1 MSAAFAPDLARL
13 TTEPRRLLVFLGGQ
27 LTFPP
32 QLLRLIELEIEEL
45 ELIRLDP
52 QKLSGPEMI
61 PPDCHLVFE
70 DTMAARVIGAQ
81 DLPRISMLIHA
92 YRQTALARDLLRQ
105 NLQAAEARL
114 APPPPPLRFL
124 PLHMPLSSFV
134 ALLRILLAGDSVVP
148 FELLSTPM
156 PMPAKPLETRAP
168 DPPASADPQIHLTP
182 REAEVLA
189 LVACGQRNKLIAR
202 KLQLSEHTVKLD
214 IHHIISKIGATNRTE
229 AAQWYQMRRA
239 PMPPAQTQAT
249 MEAAMEPQ
257 TGPVTRQA
265 TKIADFTPNPTP
277 NRAPDGGPH
286 EPA

>member
-1 MSAAFAPDLARL
+1 MSQAFAPDLARL

-45 ELIRLDP
+45 HLIRLDP

-61 PPDCHLVFE
+61 PPDCHLVFA
-70 DTMAARVIGAQ
+70 DGMAMQVMGSQ
-81 DLPRISMLIHA
+81 DLPPLTMLIHA
-92 YRQTALARDLLRQ
+92 YRQIDLARELLLKS
-105 NLQAAEARL
+105 LQAKDS
-114 APPPPPLRFL
+114 APAQLIPPLRFL

-148 FELLSTPM
+148 FELLSALPM
-156 PMPAKPLETRAP
+156 PPKPL
-168 DPPASADPQIHLTP
+168 DVSPPADPQIHLTP

-202 KLQLSEHTVKLD
+202 KLQLSEHTVKLH

-229 AAQWYQMRRA
+229 AAQWYQTQRH
-239 PMPPAQTQAT
+239 PILPPA
-249 MEAAMEPQ
+249 
-257 TGPVTRQA
+257 
-265 TKIADFTPNPTP
+265 PN
-277 NRAPDGGPH
+277 GGAH

>member
-1 MSAAFAPDLARL
+1 MSQAFAPDLARL

-70 DTMAARVIGAQ
+70 DGMAARVMGSQ
-81 DLPRISMLIHA
+81 GLPPLAMLIHA
-92 YRQTALARDLLRQ
+92 YRQTDLARDLLLKSLRPENAGPVQ
-105 NLQAAEARL
+105 IG
-114 APPPPPLRFL
+114 PPLRFL

-148 FELLSTPM
+148 FELLSALP
-156 PMPAKPLETRAP
+156 PMPAKPPEAP
-168 DPPASADPQIHLTP
+168 ARSPPPRADPHIHLTR

-202 KLQLSEHTVKLD
+202 KLQLSEHTVKLH

-229 AAQWYQMRRA
+229 AAQWYQTQRH
-239 PMPPAQTQAT
+239 PVPPAA
-249 MEAAMEPQ
+249 E
-257 TGPVTRQA
+257 
-265 TKIADFTPNPTP
+265 
-277 NRAPDGGPH
+277 GGQH

>member
-1 MSAAFAPDLARL
+1 MSHAFAPDLAPL

-52 QKLSGPEMI
+52 QKLSGPDMI
-61 PPDCHLVFE
+61 PPDCHLVFD
-70 DTMAARVIGAQ
+70 DTMAARVMGSQ
-81 DLPRISMLIHA
+81 NLPPVAMLIHA
-92 YRQTALARDLLRQ
+92 YRQPALASEFLAKSLRD
-105 NLQAAEARL
+105 AH
-114 APPPPPLRFL
+114 PPLRFL

-148 FELLSTPM
+148 LELLMAEQAVPAPVMQSPDRGRFDTP
-156 PMPAKPLETRAP
+156 ARDAP
-168 DPPASADPQIHLTP
+168 IRLTP

-189 LVACGQRNKLIAR
+189 LVASGQRNKLIAR
-202 KLQLSEHTVKLD
+202 KLQLSEHTVKLH

-229 AAQWYQMRRA
+229 AAQWYQSQRLTAPPRA
-239 PMPPAQTQAT
+239 PS
-249 MEAAMEPQ
+249 
-257 TGPVTRQA
+257 
-265 TKIADFTPNPTP
+265 
-277 NRAPDGGPH
+277 GGLH

>member
-1 MSAAFAPDLARL
+1 MSQAFAPDLAPL

-52 QKLSGPEMI
+52 QKLSGPDMI

-70 DTMAARVIGAQ
+70 DTMANRVMGSQ
-81 DLPRISMLIHA
+81 DLPPVAMLIHA
-92 YRQTALARDLLRQ
+92 YRQPALARDF
-105 NLQAAEARL
+105 L
-114 APPPPPLRFL
+114 AKSLHDTHPPLRFL

-148 FELLSTPM
+148 LELL
-156 PMPAKPLETRAP
+156 LVAP
-168 DPPASADPQIHLTP
+168 VTTPPAAIPPDAQLSDPHIRLTP

-189 LVACGQRNKLIAR
+189 LVASGQRNKLIAR
-202 KLQLSEHTVKLD
+202 KLQLSEHTVKLH

-229 AAQWYQMRRA
+229 AAQWYQSHRHPAPPRA
-239 PMPPAQTQAT
+239 PS
-249 MEAAMEPQ
+249 
-257 TGPVTRQA
+257 
-265 TKIADFTPNPTP
+265 
-277 NRAPDGGPH
+277 GGLH